1 MNLTP
6 TTIAIST
13 VIATVLIWW
22 IWSALNWVWFRPK
35 SIEKRL
41 KQQGLQGNSYRP
53 LVGDIRDML
62 LASGF
67 ANYDGDKWAK
77 HRRIVSPAFNVEKL
91 KLLVPIFCQCCD
103 DMISKLESVVSSSNG
118 SCELDIWPFV
128 QNVSSD
134 VLARAGFGS
143 SYQEGK
149 RVFELQREMLQH
161 TMTLFKFAFIPGYRF
176 LPTYTN
182 RRMKAIDKEI
192 RGSLMGIINR
202 RLKAMDAGEPTNNDL
217 LGILLES
224 NYKESEKSNSGGGM
238 SLRDVVEEV
247 KLFYLAGQEANAEL
261 LVWTMLILSKHP
273 DWQAKAREEV
283 FKVFGNEKPD
293 YDKLGQL
300 KIVSMILQESL
311 RLYPPVVMFARYLR
325 KDAKLG
331 ELTIPAGVELVVPV
345 SILHQEKEFWG
356 DDAGEFKPERFSEGV
371 SKATNGKVSYLP
383 FGWGPRLC
391 IGQNFGLL
399 EAKIALSMILRHFS
413 LELSPSYTHAPSFII
428 TLQPERGAHII
439 LRGWGL
445 KIQSTGRVPMMEA
458 LARSWQLHYLLV
470 GDQVNLHCSKEVFKL
485 WAKIIPSLRANAS
498 AVSGLKDGT
507 LLLASTLHLKV
518 PGRGGLHGAG
528 ALTFLV
534 CIPLPP
540 PA

>member
-1 MNLTP
+1 MMEGCTRIGL
-6 TTIAIST
+6 SG
-13 VIATVLIWW
+13 VIGAVVIWW
-22 IWSALNWVWFRPK
+22 LWKALNWVWVRPK
-35 SIEKRL
+35 RIEKRL
-41 KQQGLQGNSYRP
+41 KQQGLKGNSYRP
-53 LVGDIRDML
+53 LVGDIRDMVKMIKEAKSKPMDPHSNDIAPRVLPFVVHTIAKYGKNSFMWLGPRPRLFIMDPDRIKEITNRVYEFQKPETSPLFKL

-77 HRRIVSPAFNVEKL
+77 HRKIVSPAFNVEKM
-91 KLLVPIFCQCCD
+91 KVLVPIFTECFD
-103 DMISKLESVVSSSNG
+103 ELVKKWKSLLSSSSDE
-118 SCELDIWPFV
+118 SCELDVWPFI

-143 SYQEGK
+143 SFEEGK
-149 RVFELQREMLQH
+149 RVFELQREMLTL

-182 RRMKAIDKEI
+182 RRMKAIDLEI
-192 RGSLMGIINR
+192 RTALMSIINR
-202 RLKAMDAGEPTNNDL
+202 RLKAIKAGEPTNNDL

-224 NYKESEKSNSGGGM
+224 NYKESEKTKGGGM
-238 SLRDVVEEV
+238 SLREVVEEV

-261 LVWTMLILSKHP
+261 LVWTMLLLSKHH

-311 RLYPPVVMFARYLR
+311 RLYPPVIMLSRYLR

-331 ELTIPAGVELVVPV
+331 DLTIPAGVELIVPV
-345 SILHQEKEFWG
+345 SMLHQEKEFWG
-356 DDAGEFKPERFSEGV
+356 DDARDFKPERFSEGV

-399 EAKIALSMILRHFS
+399 EAKIALSIILQHFS
-413 LELSPSYTHAPSFII
+413 FDLSPSYSHAPSFII
-428 TLQPERGAHII
+428 TLQPEHGAHLI
-439 LRGWGL
+439 LR
-445 KIQSTGRVPMMEA
+445 
-458 LARSWQLHYLLV
+458 
-470 GDQVNLHCSKEVFKL
+470 KL
-485 WAKIIPSLRANAS
+485 
-498 AVSGLKDGT
+498 
-507 LLLASTLHLKV
+507 
-518 PGRGGLHGAG
+518 
-528 ALTFLV
+528 
-534 CIPLPP
+534 
-540 PA
+540 

>member
-1 MNLTP
+1 MGALGISSPSLTP

-22 IWSALNWVWFRPK
+22 FWSALNWVWLRPK
-35 SIEKRL
+35 RIERRL

-53 LVGDIRDML
+53 LVGDIRDMVKMIKEAKSKTMDPQSNEIASRVLPFVVHTIAKYGKNSFMWLGPRPRLFIMDPDKIKEIANKVYEFQKPDTSPLFKL

-77 HRRIVSPAFNVEKL
+77 HRKIVSPAFNVEKL
-91 KLLVPIFCQCCD
+91 KFLVPIFCQCCD
-103 DMISKLESVVSSSNG
+103 DMISKWESVLSSSNG
-118 SCELDIWPFV
+118 SCELDVWPFI

-143 SYQEGK
+143 SFEEGK
-149 RVFELQREMLQH
+149 KVFQLQREMLQL
-161 TMTLFKFAFIPGYRF
+161 TMTLFKFAFLPGYRF

-192 RGSLMGIINR
+192 RASLMGIINR
-202 RLKAMDAGEPTNNDL
+202 RLKAMRAGEPTNNDL

-224 NYKESEKSNSGGGM
+224 NYKESEKNNGGGM
-238 SLRDVVEEV
+238 SLREVVEEV

-261 LVWTMLILSKHP
+261 LVWTMLLLSKHP

-331 ELTIPAGVELVVPV
+331 DLTIPAGVELIVPV
-345 SILHQEKEFWG
+345 SMLHQDKEFWG
-356 DDAGEFKPERFSEGV
+356 DDAPEFKPERFSEGV
-371 SKATNGKVSYLP
+371 SKATKGKVSYMP

-399 EAKIALSMILRHFS
+399 EAKIAISMILRHFS
-413 LELSPSYTHAPSFII
+413 FELSPSYAHAPSFII
-428 TLQPERGAHII
+428 TLQPERGAHLI
-439 LRGWGL
+439 L
-445 KIQSTGRVPMMEA
+445 
-458 LARSWQLHYLLV
+458 H
-470 GDQVNLHCSKEVFKL
+470 KL
-485 WAKIIPSLRANAS
+485 
-498 AVSGLKDGT
+498 
-507 LLLASTLHLKV
+507 
-518 PGRGGLHGAG
+518 
-528 ALTFLV
+528 
-534 CIPLPP
+534 
-540 PA
+540 